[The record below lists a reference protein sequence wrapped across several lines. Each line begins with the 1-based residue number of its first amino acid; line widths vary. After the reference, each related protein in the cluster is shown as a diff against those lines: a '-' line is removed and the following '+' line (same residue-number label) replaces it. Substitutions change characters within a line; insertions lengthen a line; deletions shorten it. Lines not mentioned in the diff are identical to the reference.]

1 MKIESRPKRGYNTSR
16 KAPSFPVEVKEEVKS
31 QPLVEEEAEKEIDL
45 DEGEGEG

>member
-1 MKIESRPKRGYNTSR
+1 MRIQEFRKFKIF
-16 KAPSFPVEVKEEVKS
+16 FPVEVKEEVKS

>member
-1 MKIESRPKRGYNTSR
+1 MIIKSRPHRGRGIS
-16 KAPSFPVEVKEEVKS
+16 APSFPVEVKEEVKS